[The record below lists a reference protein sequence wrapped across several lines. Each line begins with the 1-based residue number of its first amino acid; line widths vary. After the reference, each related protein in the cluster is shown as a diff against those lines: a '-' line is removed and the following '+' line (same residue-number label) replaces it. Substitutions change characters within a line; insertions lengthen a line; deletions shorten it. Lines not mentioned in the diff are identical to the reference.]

1 MLTTALW
8 VGDFNKHITVFKKY
22 WSLFRDKHIE
32 EAKYNFSNRV
42 LKSEGKIITDSDLL
56 KKNSKFYLLAI
67 INFDFNSYSFNY
79 GLFSPHSLCPRHR
92 LPLLHTEGIDEVI
105 GNKTWA
111 KSLRFLCTQK
121 IRQSYQCL
129 GLYQQSYWVQ

>member
-42 LKSEGKIITDSDLL
+42 LKNEGKIITDSDLL
-56 KKNSKFYLLAI
+56 KKKTV
-67 INFDFNSYSFNY
+67 NFIY
-79 GLFSPHSLCPRHR
+79 
-92 LPLLHTEGIDEVI
+92 
-105 GNKTWA
+105 
-111 KSLRFLCTQK
+111 
-121 IRQSYQCL
+121 
-129 GLYQQSYWVQ
+129 